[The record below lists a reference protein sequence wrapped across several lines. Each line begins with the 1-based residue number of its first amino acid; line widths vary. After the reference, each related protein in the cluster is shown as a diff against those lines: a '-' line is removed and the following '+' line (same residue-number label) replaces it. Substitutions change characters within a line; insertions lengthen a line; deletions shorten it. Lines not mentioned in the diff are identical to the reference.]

1 MRLKALMTTPVE
13 VISPH
18 ASISTAGRR
27 LKRKGI
33 HHLVVVDHDRV
44 VGLVTTDT
52 LRERAAEGATC
63 VEDALI
69 RNISVLNP
77 EMTVTEAAALMMPGQ
92 PQTAVPVISQERLV
106 GIVTVADLL
115 EMAGQRGAR
124 TRTGASL
131 RSHRHSPTTAVGSK
145 QPG

>member
-1 MRLKALMTTPVE
+1 MRLKALMSTPVE

-18 ASISTAGRR
+18 ASIKIADRL

-33 HHLVVVDHDRV
+33 HHLVVVDHKRV
-44 VGLVTTDT
+44 VGLLTTDT
-52 LRERAAEGATC
+52 LRERATEGATR
-63 VEDALI
+63 VEDAMI

-92 PQTAVPVISQERLV
+92 LQTAVPVISQERLV

-115 EMAGQRGAR
+115 EMAGQLAGRTQAGAPP
-124 TRTGASL
+124 

-145 QPG
+145 QLG